1 MLMLLAASPAPTEDV
16 RYPDPSIVTPGTIG
30 FLAVF
35 ALAVVTIFLIRDAL
49 RRVRRVRA
57 KDQAVDK
64 YPIPMAKDQKRRYQ
78 PGTHTAE
85 ANDSF
90 VSEEPPAGE
99 TGTVEPG
106 AETPGNDT
114 PRA

>member
-1 MLMLLAASPAPTEDV
+1 MLVLLAASPAPTEDV

-57 KDQAVDK
+57 KDRAVDA

-78 PGTHTAE
+78 PETHTAE

-90 VSEEPPAGE
+90 VTEEPAAGD
-99 TGTVEPG
+99 TGTAEPG
-106 AETPGNDT
+106 AEMPGEDT
-114 PRA
+114 SRP

>member
-64 YPIPMAKDQKRRYQ
+64 YPIPIAKDQKRRYQ
-78 PGTHTAE
+78 PETHTAE

-90 VSEEPPAGE
+90 VTEDPATGE
-99 TGTVEPG
+99 TGTAEPG
-106 AETPGNDT
+106 AETPGNDP